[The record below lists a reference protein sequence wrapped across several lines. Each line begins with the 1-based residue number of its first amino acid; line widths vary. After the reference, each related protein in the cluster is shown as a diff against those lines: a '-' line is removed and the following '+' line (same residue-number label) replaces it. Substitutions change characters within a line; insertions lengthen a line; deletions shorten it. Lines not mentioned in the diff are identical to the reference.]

1 METAPTGDPP
11 PAGATIRVALIFSA
25 AVVALGARAPIGLLL
40 TAVAAGVWI
49 AQGIVAGIPL
59 DALTWLGIGLVAK
72 EYGPASG
79 KMAA

>member
-1 METAPTGDPP
+1 VFATA
-11 PAGATIRVALIFSA
+11 IRL
-25 AVVALGARAPIGLLL
+25 ALGMRAAFGLLL

-59 DALTWLGIGLVAK
+59 DALTWLGIGLTTQ
-72 EYGPASG
+72 EFTRRSG